1 MNTAV
6 MNAALTDQYIDPT
19 MMTVGL
25 CFALNVICKCQEC
38 IAHLVLYLKVV
49 DGLRMAEATAEDWAK
64 QNALH
69 KQWLIDNPDAQ
80 YIGWMSI

>member
-1 MNTAV
+1 MPVT
-6 MNAALTDQYIDPT
+6 
-19 MMTVGL
+19 
-25 CFALNVICKCQEC
+25 
-38 IAHLVLYLKVV
+38 
-49 DGLRMAEATAEDWAK
+49 TAEDWAK